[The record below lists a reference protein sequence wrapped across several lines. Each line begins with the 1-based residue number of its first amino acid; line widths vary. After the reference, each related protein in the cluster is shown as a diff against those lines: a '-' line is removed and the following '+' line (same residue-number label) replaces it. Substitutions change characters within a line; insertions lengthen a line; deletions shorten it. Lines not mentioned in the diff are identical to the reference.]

1 MLKYFMLA
9 VALVAIPAA
18 GFAHGPA
25 PAAAH
30 GGLVAESSAE
40 QWVEL
45 VIKGDEIVVYV
56 SDENNKPIVG
66 AAISGKAMILS
77 GGKNETAALAPSAAN
92 SLTGKLAAPVAGKA
106 TIVVTL
112 TVSGKS
118 AQVRFVVPQ

>member
-1 MLKYFMLA
+1 MPKYLMLA

-56 SDENNKPIVG
+56 SDENNKPIGG
-66 AAISGKAMILS
+66 AA
-77 GGKNETAALAPSAAN
+77 
-92 SLTGKLAAPVAGKA
+92 
-106 TIVVTL
+106 
-112 TVSGKS
+112 VSG
-118 AQVRFVVPQ
+118 